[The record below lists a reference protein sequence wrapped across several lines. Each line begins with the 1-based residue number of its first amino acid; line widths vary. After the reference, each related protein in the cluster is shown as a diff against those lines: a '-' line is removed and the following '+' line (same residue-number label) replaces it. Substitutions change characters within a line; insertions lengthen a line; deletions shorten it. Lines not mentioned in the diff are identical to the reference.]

1 MRKILVLVM
10 FVVASIFL
18 VACNDL
24 PTITLDETPT
34 PTPVEETPT
43 PTPVE
48 ETPTPTPVVDTEA
61 PIFSGISTI
70 DVFIGSVFDPKA
82 GVTANDNIDGDLT
95 SAITVTGTVD
105 VNVAGTYILTYRVE
119 DAAGNFTQRE
129 RIVNVSALA
138 NFVNGDFS
146 QGLTGWATWFN
157 ESQDVLA
164 EYSTEGNS
172 AIIDVKEQSILKDN
186 NWWDVQLS
194 QRTLNLKQ
202 FESYTLIFT
211 VRAEANRKMM
221 VQVQGGGLPQKPI
234 GEYLV
239 SVTTEDVTYELD
251 FFAKGEGV
259 GVELQFA
266 LGTFHKVLDVP
277 LEEQVVLGKVY
288 ITNVQIVPGP
298 ELQNQAPTLSG
309 VTNVLLPVG
318 ANEFVIKSG
327 ITVSDDRDVLNIE
340 QVTFE
345 DVSAV
350 PFSFPAVKGTYEF
363 LFTATDSE
371 GLSTTATR
379 FVYVADPFEIAN
391 GNFQDV
397 DPITGIPVGWESW
410 FEPTNG
416 GLAINVVEGVV
427 EIDILKANSTEMGG
441 FIWQNQFKIMNLA
454 AFKGSYGLKF
464 DVKADVA
471 RKFVVAMEGDGGIGL
486 ENEQRVVNATT
497 GWTTIS
503 WEFVIS
509 QDATQM
515 NRNIQF
521 WFGTLS
527 AIEGL
532 SAADDILTKVYIRN
546 VSVLSYNEEPIDLA
560 LGINANLLFDLP
572 IVQGFWNSQTWATIS
587 PDTDALYNRFISI
600 DYKFSRAELPY
611 GTKIVISEG
620 YQFRANFWVEKDT
633 FVNTNRRASNLTN
646 QTLVIDETWWGADN
660 FVSFT
665 ISVVGTPLINER
677 KMEVSSKFNIYL
689 QYEELDMTFVSGYY
703 DSKNAHT
710 LYSGTSLANNFIA
723 NQTRLS
729 KADVPV
735 GSIIM
740 IKEGYQYRVNQWAQL
755 EGTGLS
761 TNFRSANLTTPMVVV
776 TEAWWANGQN
786 FVAFNLSQLG
796 TPNISAKVEEVAQMF
811 TIYVPKALP
820 AAD

>member
-10 FVVASIFL
+10 FLVGSVFL
-18 VACNDL
+18 VACNN
-24 PTITLDETPT
+24 TTPT
-34 PTPVEETPT
+34 ETEETPT
-43 PTPVE
+43 PTVETPIPTE
-48 ETPTPTPVVDTEA
+48 ETPTPTPVVDLEA
-61 PIFSGISTI
+61 PVFTGISTVDI
-70 DVFIGSVFDPKA
+70 VTGQAFDPRA
-82 GVTANDNIDGDLT
+82 GITATDNIDGDLT
-95 SAITVTGTVD
+95 SAITITGEVNI
-105 VNVAGTYILTYRVE
+105 NVAGTYILTYRVE

-129 RIVNVSALA
+129 RIVNVSGLA

-146 QGLTGWATWFN
+146 DGLTGWATWFN
-157 ESQDVLA
+157 QSQDVEAL
-164 EYSTEGNS
+164 YSTEGNT
-172 AIIDVKEQSILKDN
+172 AIIDILEQSIVKDN

-194 QRTLNLKQ
+194 QRTLSLKQ

-221 VQVQGGGLPQKPI
+221 VQIQGGGLPQKPI
-234 GEYLV
+234 GELMV
-239 SVTTEDVTYELD
+239 DVTTEDYTYEID
-251 FFAKGEGV
+251 FFAKGDGV

-266 LGTFHKVLDVP
+266 LGTFHKVNGVP
-277 LEEQVVLGKVY
+277 EEQKVVLGKVF
-288 ITNVQIVPGP
+288 ISNVQIVPGP

-327 ITVSDDRDVLNIE
+327 ITVSDDRDVLSIE

-350 PFSFPAVKGTYEF
+350 PFALPAQKGTYEF

-371 GLSTTATR
+371 GLTTTATR
-379 FVYVADPFEIAN
+379 FVYVAEPFEIVN

-397 DPITGIPVGWESW
+397 DPITGLPVGWESW
-410 FEPTNG
+410 YEETHG
-416 GLAINVVEGVV
+416 GLDITVNEGVV
-427 EIDILKANSTEMGG
+427 EIDILKADSAQMGG
-441 FIWQNQFKIMNLA
+441 HIWQNQFKIMNLA

-471 RKFVVAMEGDGGIGL
+471 RKFVVAMEGNGGVGL
-486 ENEQRVVNATT
+486 PNESRVVNATT

-503 WEFVIS
+503 WEFIVANN
-509 QDATQM
+509 ATQM

-527 AIEGL
+527 GLEGFT
-532 SAADDILTKVYIRN
+532 ADDDILTKVYIRN
-546 VSVLSYNEEPIDLA
+546 VSVQIYQDEPIDLD
-560 LGINANLLFDLP
+560 LGINAKLIYDLP

-600 DYKFSRAELPY
+600 DYKFSRDELPF
-611 GTKIVISEG
+611 GTKIVIAEG
-620 YQFRANFWVEKDT
+620 YQFRANFWVDKDT
-633 FVNTNRRASNLTN
+633 HVNTNRRANNLTN
-646 QTLVIDETWWGADN
+646 QTLVIDEAWWGTDN

-665 ISVVGTPLINER
+665 ISVVGTPFINER
-677 KMEVSSKFNIYL
+677 KMEVASMFNIYL
-689 QYEELDMTFVSGYY
+689 QYEELEMTFVSGYY

-710 LYSGTSLANNFIA
+710 LYSGTTLANNFIA

-729 KADVPV
+729 KADLPV

-740 IKEGYQYRVNQWAQL
+740 IKEGFQYRVNLWAQL
-755 EGTGLS
+755 EGTGLA

-776 TEAWWANGQN
+776 NDAWWVDG
-786 FVAFNLSQLG
+786 
-796 TPNISAKVEEVAQMF
+796 
-811 TIYVPKALP
+811 
-820 AAD
+820 